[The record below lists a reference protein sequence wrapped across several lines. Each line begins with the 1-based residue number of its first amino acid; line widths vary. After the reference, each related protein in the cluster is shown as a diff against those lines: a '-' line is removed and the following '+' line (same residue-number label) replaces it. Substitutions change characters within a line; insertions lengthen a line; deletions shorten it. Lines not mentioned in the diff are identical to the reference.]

1 MNGKVD
7 CSLGDVGIPSYGD
20 TCSFTCNDGYELTGN
35 DTRTCQSNGTWS
47 GSDSVCR
54 RGMWIVLLGELF
66 TCMYEITN
74 LML

>member
-7 CSLGDVGIPSYGD
+7 CSLGDVGIPSNGD

-35 DTRTCQSNGTWS
+35 DSYDTRTCQSNGTWS

-54 RGMWIVLLGELF
+54 RGM
-66 TCMYEITN
+66 
-74 LML
+74 